1 MDRTVWKTNIRKG
14 GGNQRSKG
22 QILDRSL
29 VRTNCPISGSPW
41 VCSEGK
47 TGARQSSPGPRLF
60 QRRRDLKPDLDAEA
74 WRKGPNSGRT
84 TTKSIFS
91 EVRFS
96 LMRNAFGREVAT
108 IVVRHSGESNCAA
121 SEWRRGWDS
130 NPRYGFPYARFRGEY
145 FQPLSHLSA
154 VVASSIL
161 ARVPTSGN
169 PWFPRVC

>member
-154 VVASSIL
+154 VVVIPS
-161 ARVPTSGN
+161 
-169 PWFPRVC
+169 